1 LYYRTLTANNF
12 SHSDLD
18 SSRDLTGLSS
28 MATGYA
34 TKTEQF
40 SVRNFVSD
48 TFVFG
53 VLYSG
58 EGDPATVHERDHQR
72 RRCGFNFLSS

>member
-1 LYYRTLTANNF
+1 
-12 SHSDLD
+12 
-18 SSRDLTGLSS
+18 

-53 VLYSG
+53 VLFSG
-58 EGDPATVHERDHQR
+58 EGDPASVHERDHQR